1 MKGNG
6 QMEREKVMENNN
18 GQMVLFM
25 RENGKMINLVEKLL
39 KFI

>member
-1 MKGNG
+1 
-6 QMEREKVMENNN
+6 MERERDMENNN

-25 RENGKMINLVEKLL
+25 KENGKMINLVEKLL